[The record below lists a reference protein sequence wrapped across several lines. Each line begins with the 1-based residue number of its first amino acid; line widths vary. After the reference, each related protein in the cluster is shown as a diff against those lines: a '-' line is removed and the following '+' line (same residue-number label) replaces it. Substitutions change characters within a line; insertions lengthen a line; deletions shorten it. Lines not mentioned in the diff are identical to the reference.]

1 MNNMTNRFLLLIISV
16 TLLFTSAA
24 SAQRP
29 IVKRQTKT
37 VSAIAPKNIANPNK
51 KGVKA
56 IAAEKEN
63 NIQIN
68 GIIIGL
74 KGDSVALMDGMQ
86 NTILA
91 KVKGEGN
98 MFSLK
103 ANAKIGD
110 GRLYQLA
117 ILPTEPVGEIAPPAT
132 FIFIDNPELKITA
145 EITNN
150 ILNIISETP
159 SPSMDEYLKLKKQ
172 NSAEQSYRNL
182 QSEYQQNITDYNN
195 SPVDYTEKLNK
206 IQKNFN
212 NLDGIKKEV
221 FNKYIEMIPANQTS
235 DALLALIFQ
244 NNNAKTSE
252 ESEQWL
258 NKFDPS
264 MKNRFY
270 GRYITKRANYEK
282 NSKIGMIAPDFS
294 LYDQNGK
301 LLKLSKLRG
310 QYVLLS
316 FWNVWSNFSNV
327 EMPRLIDIANKYG
340 DKIKVVGICLY
351 STKDI
356 WLNKLNELNSN
367 YTQLID
373 EGNVTPI
380 RYNFGSAPF
389 IILINP
395 QGEIVKR
402 GLRGE
407 NITKVIE
414 NLGL

>member
-16 TLLFTSAA
+16 TLLFTSAV

-37 VSAIAPKNIANPNK
+37 ASAIANKNIANPNK

-221 FNKYIEMIPANQTS
+221 FNKYIEMIPANPT
-235 DALLALIFQ
+235 
-244 NNNAKTSE
+244 
-252 ESEQWL
+252 
-258 NKFDPS
+258 
-264 MKNRFY
+264 
-270 GRYITKRANYEK
+270 
-282 NSKIGMIAPDFS
+282 
-294 LYDQNGK
+294 
-301 LLKLSKLRG
+301 
-310 QYVLLS
+310 
-316 FWNVWSNFSNV
+316 
-327 EMPRLIDIANKYG
+327 
-340 DKIKVVGICLY
+340 
-351 STKDI
+351 
-356 WLNKLNELNSN
+356 
-367 YTQLID
+367 
-373 EGNVTPI
+373 
-380 RYNFGSAPF
+380 
-389 IILINP
+389 
-395 QGEIVKR
+395 
-402 GLRGE
+402 
-407 NITKVIE
+407 
-414 NLGL
+414 